1 MKRLPENKTK
11 RTSRNHVPSRRVPLK
26 TSDLPKEVR
35 EFRKKFREWEESYR
49 DPAAR
54 MKLIQNICQRIA
66 DAYQPEKII
75 LFGSHAYGKPTRE
88 SDVDLLIV
96 MKFDGSPIKQ
106 AITISNELGLV
117 TPMDMLVRTPEQIAG
132 RLKIEDTFM
141 REIVERG
148 KVMYEAKHG

>member
-1 MKRLPENKTK
+1 M
-11 RTSRNHVPSRRVPLK
+11 
-26 TSDLPKEVR
+26 
-35 EFRKKFREWEESYR
+35 SY
-49 DPAAR
+49 
-54 MKLIQNICQRIA
+54 IQNVCQRIA

-96 MKFDGSPIKQ
+96 MDFDGSPIRQ
-106 AITISNELGLV
+106 AIKISNELELV
-117 TPMDMLVRTPEQIAG
+117 TPMDMLVRTPEQIAA
-132 RLKIEDTFM
+132 RLDIEDTFM